1 MGTMGRVGVV
11 VSLLTPLVT
20 LTGCAD
26 EVYCADGVCYGY
38 YYDSLVTGLSYES
51 QGDAGE
57 PLSGL
62 TGEANDPGRFSY
74 RDGHRVTF
82 SLGDTVLGQSGVL
95 ASSKTPAR
103 VTPFDLAGVPEE
115 AVGGCAVDEALRED
129 EFRIVQNIAVLL
141 QTFDTD
147 GDPTNGIDIS
157 SGVAA
162 LFDGVSV
169 SLDQAWGDFQADSDL
184 QGVLEEANN
193 QQLFSD
199 ARALVARED
208 ALRALYQGIG
218 LCEDGSGGTG
228 GTGGDGGTGG
238 TGGTGTADCSGVTP
252 GNGEFGAACRN
263 DGDCSGGLPCCTSTE
278 VSAACGTTAELCT
291 CI

>member
-1 MGTMGRVGVV
+1 MGTMGRVTIA
-11 VSLLTPLVT
+11 VSLLTPLVA
-20 LTGCAD
+20 LAGCAD

-38 YYDSLVTGLSYES
+38 YYDSLVSGLSYES
-51 QGDAGE
+51 QGDAGG

-82 SLGDTVLGQSGVL
+82 SLGDTVLGQSAAL

-103 VTPFDLAGVPEE
+103 VTPFDLAGISEE
-115 AVGGCAVDEALRED
+115 AVGGCAVDGTLPED
-129 EFRIVQNIAVLL
+129 EFRIVHNIAVLL

-157 SGVAA
+157 SEVAA

-169 SLDQAWGDFQADSDL
+169 SLNQAWEDFQADSDL
-184 QGVLEEANN
+184 QGVLAEANN

-199 ARALVARED
+199 ARELVAREE
-208 ALRALYQGIG
+208 ALQALYEGIG
-218 LCEDGSGGTG
+218 LC
-228 GTGGDGGTGG
+228 
-238 TGGTGTADCSGVTP
+238 P
-252 GNGEFGAACRN
+252 
-263 DGDCSGGLPCCTSTE
+263 
-278 VSAACGTTAELCT
+278 
-291 CI
+291 